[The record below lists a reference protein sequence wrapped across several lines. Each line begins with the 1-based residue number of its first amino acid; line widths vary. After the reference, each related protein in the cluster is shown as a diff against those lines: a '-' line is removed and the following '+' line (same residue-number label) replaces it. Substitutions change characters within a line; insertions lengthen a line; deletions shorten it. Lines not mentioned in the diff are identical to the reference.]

1 MKVKYIG
8 DYYKVTL
15 RKNKIYTVLGIEN
28 GWYKIKTEIDE
39 TAYFPPKCFE
49 IVEKDEETP

>member
-15 RKNKIYTVLGIEN
+15 
-28 GWYKIKTEIDE
+28 IKGKSDNP
-39 TAYFPPKCFE
+39 TAYWMTQR
-49 IVEKDEETP
+49 VNYEE